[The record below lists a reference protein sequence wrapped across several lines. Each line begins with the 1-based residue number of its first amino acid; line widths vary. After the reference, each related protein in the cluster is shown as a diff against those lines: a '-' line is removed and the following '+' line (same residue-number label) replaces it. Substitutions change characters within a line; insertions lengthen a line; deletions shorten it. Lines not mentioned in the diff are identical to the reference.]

1 MIEIRDRI
9 RKSKI
14 EKKND
19 LTMFLKYGDHATLK
33 GTTKDIEQLLGLAH
47 SWLILLN
54 SS

>member
-14 EKKND
+14 EKEKND

-33 GTTKDIEQLLGLAH
+33 GTY
-47 SWLILLN
+47 N
-54 SS
+54 